1 VTALLEAD
9 GLTFG
14 YPGRPVFRDVTFALR
29 AGELVAL
36 VGPNGAGKST
46 LMRVLLG
53 LHSPLAGRVALGGA
67 ALASLRRREV
77 ARRVALLPQESP
89 SDLPLAVREIVS
101 LGRLPHLGRF
111 EPEGP
116 ADLAA
121 VEAALAATDTAA
133 LADRPM
139 TELSGGERHR
149 VHLARALAQ
158 GAPVLLLDEPTAGLD
173 LVHQLEALEL
183 LRATVDEAVD
193 GVVDAGAPR
202 GRGAIVAM
210 HDLSLAARWC
220 DRILLLADGTLQADA
235 PPASVLTPETLAR
248 VFGVRAE
255 VRADA
260 AGRPFVVPIAPIRR
274 D

>member
-1 VTALLEAD
+1 VSALLAAE
-9 GLTFG
+9 GLGFG
-14 YPGRPVFRDVTFALR
+14 YPDRPVFREVSFTLG

-36 VGPNGAGKST
+36 AGPNGAGKST
-46 LMRVLLG
+46 LLRVLLG
-53 LHSPLAGRVALGGA
+53 LHTPSAGQVALAGVPLP
-67 ALASLRRREV
+67 SLRRREI

-89 SDLPLAVREIVS
+89 AELPLVVREVVS

-116 ADLAA
+116 ADLDA
-121 VEAALAATDTAA
+121 VDAALAATDTTA

-183 LRATVDEAVD
+183 LRATVDE
-193 GVVDAGAPR
+193 GSGG
-202 GRGAIVAM
+202 GRAALVAM

-220 DRILLLADGTLQADA
+220 DRILVLAEGTLQADA
-235 PPASVLTPETLAR
+235 PPARVLTPETLAR

-255 VRADA
+255 IRLDDE
-260 AGRPFVVPIAPIRR
+260 GRPFVVPLAPLKPRR
-274 D
+274 P

>member
-1 VTALLEAD
+1 VTALLEAE

-14 YPGRPVFRDVTFALR
+14 YPGRPVFRDVTFALG

-36 VGPNGAGKST
+36 AGPNGAGKST
-46 LMRVLLG
+46 LLRVLLG
-53 LHSPLAGRVALGGA
+53 LHAPLAGRVALGGV
-67 ALASLRRREV
+67 ALASLRRREI

-89 SDLPLAVREIVS
+89 SDLPLAVREIIS
-101 LGRLPHLGRF
+101 LGRLPHLRRF

-121 VEAALAATDTAA
+121 VEAALAATDTAE
-133 LADRPM
+133 LAERPM

-183 LRATVDEAVD
+183 LRATVDEAAE
-193 GVVDAGAPR
+193 AGG

-220 DRILLLADGTLQADA
+220 DRILLLADGALQADA
-235 PPASVLTPETLAR
+235 PPAAVLTPETLAR

-255 VRADA
+255 VRADET
-260 AGRPFVVPIAPIRR
+260 GRPFVVPLAPIGRAR
-274 D
+274 

>member
-1 VTALLEAD
+1 
-9 GLTFG
+9 
-14 YPGRPVFRDVTFALR
+14 
-29 AGELVAL
+29 
-36 VGPNGAGKST
+36 
-46 LMRVLLG
+46 
-53 LHSPLAGRVALGGA
+53 
-67 ALASLRRREV
+67 
-77 ARRVALLPQESP
+77 VALLPQENP

-133 LADRPM
+133 LAERPM

-183 LRATVDEAVD
+183 LRATVDEAT
-193 GVVDAGAPR
+193 DAGAGG

-235 PPASVLTPETLAR
+235 PPAAVLTPETLAR

-255 VRADA
+255 VRADES
-260 AGRPFVVPIAPIRR
+260 GRPFVVPLSRA
-274 D
+274 